1 MSNTSPVDL
10 VADEQHNATKSHPHH
25 HHFHLPHFNIL
36 GSSHNSSHAA
46 DLPNANSQ
54 TNNHSHHHLHE
65 STNEHKFQPKLLH
78 EALLASL
85 CKSDANLNDFDDVS
99 LKEFL
104 NAYEEIV
111 KFLEMLGTLFY
122 FVITDVR
129 EKINILEEFLTKE
142 PVKYKTIK
150 SMIEHELEEKQLQPP
165 TSNLKT
171 NGSRTL
177 LRLHRAMEFIY
188 KLLDRLYNADP
199 KLKSPQVCTETYEG
213 TLGKHHSWF
222 IRKAVTIG
230 MHALPKREVLIGYM
244 IHNNEDR
251 EKFPLF
257 IETSEK
263 VFTTVEKLFQ
273 RHNLLNL
280 P

>member
-1 MSNTSPVDL
+1 MSNTSPAADL
-10 VADEQHNATKSHPHH
+10 VADEHHNSSKSHH
-25 HHFHLPHFNIL
+25 HHFHLPHFNLL
-36 GSSHNSSHAA
+36 GSSHTAA
-46 DLPNANSQ
+46 DQSSANSQ
-54 TNNHSHHHLHE
+54 TNHHHE

-85 CKSDANLNDFDDVS
+85 CKSDANLSDYDDVS
-99 LKEFL
+99 MKEFL

-129 EKINILEEFLTKE
+129 EKINILEEFLVKE
-142 PVKYKTIK
+142 PVKYKTVK

-165 TSNLKT
+165 ASNLRT

-199 KLKSPQVCTETYEG
+199 KLKSPQVCTDTYES

-257 IETSEK
+257 IQTSEK
-263 VFTTVEKLFQ
+263 VFTTVEQLFK